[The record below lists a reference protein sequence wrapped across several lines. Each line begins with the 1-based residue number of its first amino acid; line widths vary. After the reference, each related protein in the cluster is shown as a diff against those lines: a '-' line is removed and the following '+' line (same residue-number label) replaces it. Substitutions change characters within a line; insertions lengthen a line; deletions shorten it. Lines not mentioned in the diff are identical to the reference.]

1 MFLQQPKCI
10 AIDHKCGAT
19 RLLVLPTYFP
29 SNIVCSTRF
38 FFSNPASFLF
48 SFFPSSKDLG
58 VEIARQFFLANHTPI
73 IPARWPTNSPHPPPP
88 TPRLWR
94 NHPKLLG
101 PGALIFVAKQL
112 WPKLALTGSSSS
124 EASIKATLFQDQ
136 QTTLTRRWAQRLQ
149 HKPFHTSQS
158 DCSGKKI
165 LLQTMFRVVKY
176 YRVPATQLFKS
187 HRSAEAVKKTSEIT
201 WRIDKARTNAS
212 LSGRVVSTSW
222 RAIPLNRPTRGQSTR
237 PSKTRKQIFEVSTWK
252 TVPQARLSILILSK
266 TDPSPDIT

>member
-1 MFLQQPKCI
+1 ME
-10 AIDHKCGAT
+10 
-19 RLLVLPTYFP
+19 RV
-29 SNIVCSTRF
+29 
-38 FFSNPASFLF
+38 
-48 SFFPSSKDLG
+48 
-58 VEIARQFFLANHTPI
+58 
-73 IPARWPTNSPHPPPP
+73 
-88 TPRLWR
+88 WR

-101 PGALIFVAKQL
+101 PGARIFVAKQL
-112 WPKLALTGSSSS
+112 RPNLALTGSSSS

-136 QTTLTRRWAQRLQ
+136 QTTPTRRWAQRLQ
-149 HKPFHTSQS
+149 HRTFHTSQS

-212 LSGRVVSTSW
+212 LSGRVTSTSW